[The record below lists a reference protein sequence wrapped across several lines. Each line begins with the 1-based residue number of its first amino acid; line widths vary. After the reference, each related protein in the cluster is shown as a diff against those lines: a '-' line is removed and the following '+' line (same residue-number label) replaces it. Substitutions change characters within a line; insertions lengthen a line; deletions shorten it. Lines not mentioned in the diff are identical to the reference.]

1 MDPGS
6 NFFSFLL
13 INDHDLNVLGHNL
26 EHTTIPPPMPGGNL
40 HDQAVVVQE
49 QLGCQKWYYLRLS
62 YTRVSIS
69 LYALLPNDRTQMAFL
84 HQY

>member
-26 EHTTIPPPMPGGNL
+26 EHTTIPP
-40 HDQAVVVQE
+40 
-49 QLGCQKWYYLRLS
+49 
-62 YTRVSIS
+62 
-69 LYALLPNDRTQMAFL
+69 LLCREETYMIKL
-84 HQY
+84 